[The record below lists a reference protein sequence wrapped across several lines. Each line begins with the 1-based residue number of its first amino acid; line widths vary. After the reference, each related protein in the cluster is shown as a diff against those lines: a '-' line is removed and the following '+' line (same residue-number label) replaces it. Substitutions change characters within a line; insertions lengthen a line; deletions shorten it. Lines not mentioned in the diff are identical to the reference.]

1 MKIKMLALDLDRTL
15 LREDKTVSEYT
26 LKVLDECKKMGI
38 IIAIAS
44 ARPRRAA
51 RVIAKLIDCDKI
63 VCLNGALVTIDEKVI
78 ATNKI
83 DTNIA
88 HDLILKII
96 KRYPNS
102 KVSAEIDD
110 FIHVNF
116 DLIESLTDSNNVK
129 RTDFTSKFDDVDKII
144 FAVENADEINEI
156 KAMLPDGLYTSI
168 ANGFLLQIMS
178 NEATKINGVKAL
190 AKYYNININEIAAFG
205 DDHDDVGM
213 LKECGY
219 GVAVANAREEVIKVA
234 DYITESS
241 ENDGVAKWI
250 EKNILN

>member
-1 MKIKMLALDLDRTL
+1 MKVKMLALDLDRTL
-15 LREDKTVSEYT
+15 LREDKSVSEYT
-26 LKVLDECKKMGI
+26 MKVLEECKKMEI

-51 RVIAKLIDCDKI
+51 RVIARLIDCDKI
-63 VCLNGALVTIDEKVI
+63 ICLNGAMITINEKVI

-83 DTNIA
+83 NAKIA

-96 KRYPNS
+96 ERFPDS

-110 FIHVNF
+110 FIHANF
-116 DLIESLTDSNNVK
+116 DLNESLTDSNNVK
-129 RTDFTSKFDDVDKII
+129 KTDFTGKLDDVDKII
-144 FAVENADEINEI
+144 FAVEDAEEINEI

-190 AKYYNININEIAAFG
+190 AKHYNININEIAAFG

-219 GVAVANAREEVIKVA
+219 GVAVANARDEVIKVA

-250 EKNILN
+250 EKYILN